1 MKKVCKEIFANAA
14 KRLQEIQAKRKEL
27 DVHLSHSLNSRQESL
42 FAPVG
47 AGEQTQ
53 PVSPVAPQYETYEHT
68 EQELTKITGY
78 ERQQHGYGKRN
89 TILSLDH
96 ISKEVGK
103 LPRGYTWEE
112 VLDLFAKVH
121 PERVVIQGKTG
132 AVRIRQDD
140 AVYLH
145 RFLKEMEGNKRLKHS
160 LTADAILQQY
170 LFDKDINGDSL
181 DKKIHEFAKE
191 NPDSVTSTKKRVTLA
206 DGKIRNK
213 RVYAIDIAVLQ
224 DFFKFADLKPSVD
237 NEMPIKKIEQPEID
251 PTAPDYKSDP
261 TLQAISDQD
270 MDIIASRLAEQTIVD
285 VEAANDAILAEIK
298 NISSGYDDR

>member
-1 MKKVCKEIFANAA
+1 MKKALKEIFANAA
-14 KRLQEIQAKRKEL
+14 KRLQEIQAKESYI
-27 DVHLSHSLNSRQESL
+27 HLSHSPDPHQDSS
-42 FAPVG
+42 FTPVG
-47 AGEQTQ
+47 AGKQTQ
-53 PVSPVAPQYETYEHT
+53 PVSPAAPQYETYEHT

-78 ERQQHGYGKRN
+78 ERQQHGYGERN

-112 VLDLFAKVH
+112 VLDLFAKAH
-121 PERVVIQGKTG
+121 PEHVVIHGKTG

-145 RFLKEMEGNKRLKHS
+145 RFLKELEDNERLKHS

-170 LFDKDINGDSL
+170 LFDKDISDDSL

-191 NPDSVTSTKKRVTLA
+191 NPDSVTSTKKKVTLA